1 MVRHCSWGQCTS
13 DTRKKEPAVTFV
25 AFPKPEVCPERARRW
40 AFLCGRAEAFTLA
53 NITRY
58 SVVCSKHFGPGAVLD
73 AKRSL
78 SLEPFNALWSEDRL
92 QKALRPQR
100 REGNVSE
107 DADQDQG
114 ARQQELQERRQP
126 IAREPAQDPD
136 VGGVSSNR
144 PPPTA
149 TYPAS
154 RRHRSSASFL
164 PPTPFPTNFPPD
176 LGTYVM

>member
-13 DTRKKEPAVTFV
+13 DTRKKEPGVTFV
-25 AFPKPEVCPERARRW
+25 AFPKPEICSERARRW

-92 QKALRPQR
+92 QKAMRPQR
-100 REGNVSE
+100 REGNGSE
-107 DADQDQG
+107 DKDQQDQG
-114 ARQQELQERRQP
+114 ARQQERRQP
-126 IAREPAQDPD
+126 ITQEQTQDPD
-136 VGGVSSNR
+136 VGVSSNR

-164 PPTPFPTNFPPD
+164 PPTPLSPNFPPE
-176 LGTYVM
+176 LGMYVM